1 MDDNFLKAVEY
12 AKNELQ
18 GFYDRGGSFSALNQK
33 GRSEILEVFSDKF
46 DWRSNL
52 KNAADDFHSFDSL
65 RRHCAHLIRAEKQMP
80 EELKHWIANVL
91 EGVEPTLNPPRGGV
105 ATGLE
110 NNMLIPRLV
119 EKVAVFFQLDRTRND
134 TSDPVSACDVV
145 QQAIVQT
152 PEASEIRSRG
162 YRTIKEAYTDAKIRG
177 IFVDN

>member
-1 MDDNFLKAVEY
+1 MDDNFLKAVVY
-12 AKNELQ
+12 AKNELK

-33 GRSEILEVFSDKF
+33 GRSEILEVFSEDF
-46 DWRSNL
+46 DWRSSL
-52 KNAADDFHSFDSL
+52 KNAAADYSSFDSL
-65 RRHCAHLIRAEKQMP
+65 KRHCAHLIRAEKQMP
-80 EELKHWIANVL
+80 EELKHWIADVL
-91 EGVEPTLNPPRGGV
+91 EGIEPTLNPPRGGV

-134 TSDPVSACDVV
+134 TSDPVSACDAV

-152 PEASEIRSRG
+152 PEASEIRSRE
-162 YRTIKEAYTDAKIRG
+162 YRTIKEAYTDAKNRG

>member
-12 AKNELQ
+12 AKNELK

-33 GRSEILEVFSDKF
+33 GRSEILEVFSEDF
-46 DWRSNL
+46 DWLSNL

-65 RRHCAHLIRAEKQMP
+65 KRHCAHLIRAEKKMP
-80 EELKHWIANVL
+80 EELKHWIADVL
-91 EGVEPTLNPPRGGV
+91 EGIEPTLNPPRGGV

-119 EKVAVFFQLDRTRND
+119 EKVAVFFQLGRTRND
-134 TSDPVSACDVV
+134 ISDPVSACDAV
-145 QQAIVQT
+145 QQAIVKT
-152 PEASEIRSRG
+152 PEAADIKSLQ
-162 YRTIKEAYTDAKIRG
+162 YRTIKKAYMDAKVRG